1 MGKRKIFTKREYE
14 KLSKT
19 HEGRQHIN
27 ATYLKCSIFGIVS
40 FIFLLIGSCYLT
52 NLLGAMEEDVPIII
66 LLFAIS
72 GIGLLFCIGLAINY
86 SLAYKRENED
96 EARRKEIE
104 EIRIQ
109 HLKNSRISEIDAMGG
124 FEFEEFISL
133 ILSDLGYDVKPT
145 RKSGDFGADL
155 ILEKNGERI
164 IVQTKRY
171 SQKVSVSAIQE
182 ITAAQNFYGIYRAC
196 VITNNYFTAP
206 AIKLANAN
214 NIKLIDR
221 DELSKMI
228 IEAKELHIQRVH
240 GNFPDYLVGRDR

>member
-1 MGKRKIFTKREYE
+1 M
-14 KLSKT
+14 
-19 HEGRQHIN
+19 
-27 ATYLKCSIFGIVS
+27 
-40 FIFLLIGSCYLT
+40 
-52 NLLGAMEEDVPIII
+52 
-66 LLFAIS
+66 
-72 GIGLLFCIGLAINY
+72 
-86 SLAYKRENED
+86 
-96 EARRKEIE
+96 
-104 EIRIQ
+104 
-109 HLKNSRISEIDAMGG
+109 KNSRISEIDAMGG

-240 GNFPDYLVGRDR
+240 GNFPDYLVGRER

>member
-104 EIRIQ
+104 ENVKINKQ
-109 HLKNSRISEIDAMGG
+109 HRANRKETEENKEIKNVIVNSKFMKEIMKLKEFSEMRCS
-124 FEFEEFISL
+124 F
-133 ILSDLGYDVKPT
+133 
-145 RKSGDFGADL
+145 
-155 ILEKNGERI
+155 
-164 IVQTKRY
+164 
-171 SQKVSVSAIQE
+171 
-182 ITAAQNFYGIYRAC
+182 
-196 VITNNYFTAP
+196 
-206 AIKLANAN
+206 
-214 NIKLIDR
+214 
-221 DELSKMI
+221 
-228 IEAKELHIQRVH
+228 
-240 GNFPDYLVGRDR
+240 

>member
-1 MGKRKIFTKREYE
+1 MGRRKIFTKREYE

-19 HEGRQHIN
+19 HEGRQKIN
-27 ATYLKCSIFGIVS
+27 TTYLAYSIFGIVGFILLFIGTFYFMHS
-40 FIFLLIGSCYLT
+40 FLS
-52 NLLGAMEEDVPIII
+52 MEEDTPIII
-66 LLFAIS
+66 ILFVFY
-72 GIGLLFCIGLAINY
+72 GIGLIFCIGLTINY
-86 SLAYKRENED
+86 YLNYKRENE
-96 EARRKEIE
+96 EETRRKELE

-133 ILSDLGYDVKPT
+133 ILSDLGYEVKPT

-240 GNFPDYLVGRDR
+240 GNFPDYLVGRER